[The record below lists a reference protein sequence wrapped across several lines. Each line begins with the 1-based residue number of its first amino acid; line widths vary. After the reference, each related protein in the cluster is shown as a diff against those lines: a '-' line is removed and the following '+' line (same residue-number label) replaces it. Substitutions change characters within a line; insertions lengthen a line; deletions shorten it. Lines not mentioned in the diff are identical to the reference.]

1 MLRLKEFWIFVFAIV
16 VIVGS
21 LWWTIH
27 EAVQCAAVGGNY
39 HAQTKYQHSQC
50 EMSYKK

>member
-1 MLRLKEFWIFVFAIV
+1 MEIENKIALV
-16 VIVGS
+16 VVVLLIIGGI
-21 LWWTIH
+21 WWAVQ

-39 HAQTKYQHSQC
+39 HPSTQYQHSQC